1 MFSHLKRRIGVLT
14 AVAVLAALVPTL
26 AVSTVSAAPL
36 TVAANPTNSSTY
48 ATCPGSANI
57 PSAGFTDTTSTDV
70 DCIAYYG
77 ITTGVTA
84 TTYEPSASVPRWQ
97 MALYLTRMATK
108 TGHTLGSGADQ
119 GFTDISGESAEIQT
133 AINQLKQLG
142 VTNGTTAT
150 TYSPDNNVTREEMAM
165 FVERLLG
172 LTAVGPNGAA
182 VSSAALLTT
191 NIGTLE
197 TQNAY
202 NYTDI
207 DGAGITFEG
216 HEAIEELYNLGVPGH
231 LKTVTTFS
239 PAADI
244 TRADMATWLT
254 NALGHT
260 NLRPAGVNI
269 QLSATSGWA
278 NTAPTASVT
287 YRDASFAAVSGQVID
302 MFTWLNS
309 AAAGNDSAFIA
320 DGTCWSNTNVAIVG
334 NSLTRCTIDVGDPS
348 TDASGNIAS
357 FATSITNAKTHSFWA
372 WTAAS
377 ATKFD
382 NDTAYG
388 TDSSTVNGTS
398 TAQATKIKISCDA
411 NALAQPSADAA
422 PFLDSVFVKH
432 GTTITITMQM
442 AATQASGVYTSI
454 AQPDNSI
461 VVTHSIAQPNVA
473 TLSTVTNT
481 TVTTDANGTA
491 TYSFT
496 QADPNVNGASVSDTA
511 DDVLHLIVVTDLATE
526 DGTTGPQAEE
536 SNALADGSP
545 CWQDSQAD
553 GMSFDFMDTVS
564 GVGDATR
571 DSITTNV
578 SSYKAG
584 SATAPVSR
592 TATATLRDKFG
603 DVVANESSAVQ
614 FYGGI
619 ADALVVLGDVSTND
633 ILDTG
638 AVITNK
644 FPVGT
649 AVCLVTANDV
659 ATTIAGISKDTV
671 YYVQAIHA
679 GAGGGSVATAHAVKL
694 AATSGGAMLPLTG
707 DSKAT
712 DKLVAAHPTMGC
724 GTRSVGPAGTASI
737 AWNDTGTTSTLDQIY
752 VTTSQG
758 ESATGES
765 GTTAMRWLAPAS
777 TALGVGVANTL
788 TWTETN
794 TQGAGADET
803 ADAYGTPMVVDLTN
817 NTMVVKLNYGQG
829 GTDRFIEDIA
839 AAASVFEVDLL
850 AYNGTFLSAGF
861 SLNGPVCFG
870 TPAGFETTAPVAGTV
885 YYIKTIA
892 DGTANG
898 DDTKVSVSASIAAGE
913 AGGLFTIVGTPS
925 GADTYIYPAVVTSQG
940 PQCGYE
946 TYVQYTWDSADH
958 FYLKSSGG
966 GSTTPT
972 TEAGF
977 EGSYIAS
984 GGGAYGLEGH
994 RADTSSTNLPGS
1006 SYTLGDLD
1014 DVAYQ
1019 ALAANISVF
1028 KLGG

>member
-26 AVSTVSAAPL
+26 ATSSVSAAPL
-36 TVAANPTNSSTY
+36 TTAANPTNSSTY
-48 ATCPGSANI
+48 SACPASAGI
-57 PSAGFTDTTSTDV
+57 ASAGFTDTTSTDV

-97 MALYLTRMATK
+97 MALYLTRMASK
-108 TGHTLGSGADQ
+108 TGSTLGSGADQ
-119 GFTDISGESAEIQT
+119 GFTDISGKSAEIQT

-302 MFTWLNS
+302 MFTWQNS
-309 AAAGNDSAFIA
+309 TAAGNDSAFIS
-320 DGTCWSNTNVAIVG
+320 DGTCYSNTNVSIVG

-348 TDASGNIAS
+348 TNASGNIAAFS
-357 FATSITNAKTHSFWA
+357 VSITNAKTHSFWA

-382 NDTAYG
+382 NDSDYG

-398 TAQATKIKISCDA
+398 TAQATKIKITCDV
-411 NALAQPSADAA
+411 NALAQPSADAS
-422 PFLDSVFVKH
+422 PFLDPVFVKH
-432 GTTITITMQM
+432 GTTVTITMQM
-442 AATQASGVYTSI
+442 AATQASGVYTSV

-461 VVTHSIAQPNVA
+461 TVTHSIAQPNVA
-473 TLSTVTNT
+473 TLSSVTNT

-496 QADPNVNGASVSDTA
+496 QADPNVDGASINDTA
-511 DDVLHLIVVTDLATE
+511 DDVLHMIVVTDLATQ
-526 DGTTGPQAEE
+526 DATTGGQAEE
-536 SNALADGSP
+536 STAVADGSV
-545 CWQDSQAD
+545 CWQDSQSA

-564 GVGDATR
+564 TAASATR
-571 DSITTNV
+571 DTITTNI
-578 SSYKAG
+578 SSYQAG

-603 DVVANESSAVQ
+603 DVVANESGSVTFA
-614 FYGGI
+614 GG
-619 ADALVVLGDVSTND
+619 AGDALVVLADVSTND

-638 AVITNK
+638 GDITGT
-644 FPVGT
+644 FPIGT
-649 AVCLVTANDV
+649 AVCLVTVNNA
-659 ATTIAGISKDTV
+659 ATAIVGITPGTQ
-671 YYVQAIHA
+671 YYVQALHA
-679 GAGGGSVATAHAVKL
+679 GAGGGGGTEHAVKL
-694 AATSGGAMLPLTG
+694 AATSGGSMIALTG
-707 DSKAT
+707 ASAVT
-712 DKLVAAHPTMGC
+712 DQIALAHPTMGC

-737 AWNDTGTTSTLDQIY
+737 AWNDTASTATLDQIY
-752 VTTSQG
+752 ATTSQG
-758 ESATGES
+758 ESAAAES
-765 GTTAMRWLAPAS
+765 GTTSIRWIIPSTVVLANSQTSAAWVEGDNGS
-777 TALGVGVANTL
+777 DGVANHANDIIGKPL
-788 TWTETN
+788 E
-794 TQGAGADET
+794 
-803 ADAYGTPMVVDLTN
+803 VDLTN
-817 NTMVVKLNYGQG
+817 NSMIVEIAYGS
-829 GTDRFIEDIA
+829 T
-839 AAASVFEVDLL
+839 
-850 AYNGTFLSAGF
+850 T
-861 SLNGPVCFG
+861 PVS
-870 TPAGFETTAPVAGTV
+870 
-885 YYIKTIA
+885 KTY
-892 DGTANG
+892 
-898 DDTKVSVSASIAAGE
+898 TK
-913 AGGLFTIVGTPS
+913 
-925 GADTYIYPAVVTSQG
+925 
-940 PQCGYE
+940 
-946 TYVQYTWDSADH
+946 YVWDSADH
-958 FYLKSSGG
+958 FYLKSSAGV
-966 GSTTPT
+966 SITPT

-977 EGSYIAS
+977 EGSYVGS
-984 GGGAYGLEGH
+984 GSGAYGLEGH
-994 RADTSSTNLPGS
+994 RADTSSTNVPGS
-1006 SYTLGDLD
+1006 SWTAGDLD
-1014 DVAYQ
+1014 AVSYQ

-1028 KLGG
+1028 KLGS

>member
-48 ATCPGSANI
+48 AACPGSANI

-309 AAAGNDSAFIA
+309 VAAGNDSAFIA

-382 NDTAYG
+382 NDTDYG

-398 TAQATKIKISCDA
+398 TAQATRIKISCDA
-411 NALAQPSADAA
+411 NALAQPSGDAS
-422 PFLDSVFVKH
+422 PFMDPVYVKH

-496 QADPNVNGASVSDTA
+496 QADPNVDGASVNDTT

-526 DGTTGPQAEE
+526 DGTTGGQTEE

-545 CWQDSQAD
+545 CWQDSQAA

-603 DVVANESSAVQ
+603 DVVANESTAVI
-614 FYGGI
+614 FAGG
-619 ADALVVLGDVSTND
+619 AGDDPTAAADVSGGT
-633 ILDTG
+633 
-638 AVITNK
+638 ITV
-644 FPVGT
+644 P
-649 AVCLVTANDV
+649 
-659 ATTIAGISKDTV
+659 GISAKVAPLDPVCFTSVAGATAAFTIDGAAIVPGTV
-671 YYVQAIHA
+671 YYI
-679 GAGGGSVATAHAVKL
+679 
-694 AATSGGAMLPLTG
+694 
-707 DSKAT
+707 AT
-712 DKLVAAHPTMGC
+712 DNGADAVALATTATTTPGALVGGVDVTDLVAVAHPTMSC
-724 GTRSVGPAGTASI
+724 GSRSVGPAGTASI
-737 AWNDTGTTSTLDQIY
+737 AWSDTGTTATLDQIY

-758 ESATGES
+758 ESAAAES
-765 GTTAMRWLAPAS
+765 GTTSIRWIAAS
-777 TALGVGVANTL
+777 TVVLANAQTSAVWTEADNGSDGVANHANDVIGKPL
-788 TWTETN
+788 E
-794 TQGAGADET
+794 
-803 ADAYGTPMVVDLTN
+803 VDLTN
-817 NTMVVKLNYGQG
+817 NTMIAEIAYGVGATKTYTQ
-829 GTDRFIEDIA
+829 
-839 AAASVFEVDLL
+839 
-850 AYNGTFLSAGF
+850 
-861 SLNGPVCFG
+861 
-870 TPAGFETTAPVAGTV
+870 
-885 YYIKTIA
+885 YI
-892 DGTANG
+892 
-898 DDTKVSVSASIAAGE
+898 
-913 AGGLFTIVGTPS
+913 
-925 GADTYIYPAVVTSQG
+925 
-940 PQCGYE
+940 
-946 TYVQYTWDSADH
+946 WDSADL
-958 FYLKSSGG
+958 FYLKSALGA
-966 GSTTPT
+966 STTPT

-984 GGGAYGLEGH
+984 GAGAYGLEGH
-994 RADTSSTNLPGS
+994 RADKSAANSPGS
-1006 SYTLGDLD
+1006 TWDAGDLD
-1014 DVAYQ
+1014 MVAYQ